1 MDVLPGQSQD
11 FTHTQ
16 RAGKGKV
23 HCYIEFAVRAFVQG
37 KTDHI
42 RRPDIPFRI
51 LRFRE
56 DHIVKGISCNDFP
69 AYRLLKRTPQEL
81 DNLFNGLVADIRRL
95 FSFAVVRQNGLVII
109 AERSPL
115 LLV

>member
-1 MDVLPGQSQD
+1 MNEIHQDASENKEGKVYFPIIKGCLLYTSGNMDVFPGQPQD

-23 HCYIEFAVRAFVQG
+23 HCHIELAVRAFVQG

-42 RRPDIPFRI
+42 RCPDIPFRI

-69 AYRLLKRTPQEL
+69 SYRLLKRL
-81 DNLFNGLVADIRRL
+81 SLIH
-95 FSFAVVRQNGLVII
+95 I
-109 AERSPL
+109 
-115 LLV
+115 

>member
-1 MDVLPGQSQD
+1 MDVLPGQPQD

-23 HCYIEFAVRAFVQG
+23 HCYIELAVRAFVQG

-81 DNLFNGLVADIRRL
+81 DDLFNGLVADIGG
-95 FSFAVVRQNGLVII
+95 NGLSGLGTVQ
-109 AERSPL
+109 SL
-115 LLV
+115 T

>member
-23 HCYIEFAVRAFVQG
+23 HCHIELAVRAFVQG

-69 AYRLLKRTPQEL
+69 SYRLLKRTPQEL
-81 DNLFNGLVADIRRL
+81 DDLFNGLVADI
-95 FSFAVVRQNGLVII
+95 SGNGLSGFG
-109 AERSPL
+109 RH
-115 LLV
+115 